1 MSGPTFKIFLMI
13 PNFLSLSRSAAREA
27 TRAPGL
33 FYWISATIRMIFQRI
48 TSIHVLWGF
57 VVFLVLSNFLSLILS
72 GNSWGNSYIPVYY

>member
-13 PNFLSLSRSAAREA
+13 PNFLSLSRSVAREA

-48 TSIHVLWGF
+48 TSIHVL
-57 VVFLVLSNFLSLILS
+57 
-72 GNSWGNSYIPVYY
+72 